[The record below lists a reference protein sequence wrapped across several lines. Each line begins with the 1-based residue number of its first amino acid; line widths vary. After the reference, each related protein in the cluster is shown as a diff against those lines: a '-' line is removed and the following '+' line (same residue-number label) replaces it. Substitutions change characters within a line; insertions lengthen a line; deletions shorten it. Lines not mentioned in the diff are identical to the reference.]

1 MILEAVLAGALVGCA
16 LVLAARVLVVPPV
29 ANLQRELAGL
39 YEAPPTEAFDA
50 VRARWQGWALQALG
64 VFGLDETTLR
74 QDLAAAGVTI
84 ERHAAVKLGFATGGA
99 AAPLLVAGAWG
110 SVGLAAPA
118 AVVVVASAM
127 FGFAGFLLP
136 DRQLART
143 AAARRREFRHALG
156 LFLELVV
163 IVLAGG
169 GGVETALHDAAD
181 AGSGWAFLELRQAL
195 NGARLER
202 RSPWRSLARLAERI
216 GSPDLRE
223 LASSVELAGTSGA
236 RVRESLQ
243 AKAASVRDHELS
255 ESEAEALAASERLG
269 GPMIGMFVGM
279 ILLIGYPAVA
289 SMLAL

>member
-1 MILEAVLAGALVGCA
+1 MILQAMIAGALVGTGV
-16 LVLAARVLVVPPV
+16 LLAARSFVAPPV
-29 ANLQRELAGL
+29 ANLQRELAAL
-39 YEAPPTEAFDA
+39 YEPPPTEAFDA
-50 VRARWQGWALQALG
+50 VRARWQSWALRALSI
-64 VFGLDETTLR
+64 FGIDETALR
-74 QDLAAAGVTI
+74 QDLAAAGITI
-84 ERHAAVKLGFATGGA
+84 ERHAAVKLGFATGA
-99 AAPLLVAGAWG
+99 AATPLVMALAWQT
-110 SVGLAAPA
+110 VGLSIPA
-118 AVVVVASAM
+118 SLVLLASGA
-127 FGFAGFLLP
+127 FGLAGFVLP
-136 DRQLART
+136 DRQLARL

-181 AGSGWAFLELRQAL
+181 AGSGWGFVELRQAL
-195 NGARLER
+195 NAARLER
-202 RSPWRSLARLAERI
+202 RSPWRSLARLADRI
-216 GSPDLRE
+216 GSADLRE

-255 ESEAEALAASERLG
+255 ESEGEALAASERLG
-269 GPMIGMFVGM
+269 GPMIGMFLGM